1 MVDVEPP
8 TIVLNGENQIILSQF
23 EAFNDPGAVAND
35 NYDGSISV
43 TTSGN
48 VNTAEIGQYILQ
60 YIAVDSSGNTS
71 TISRTIII
79 EEILD
84 TTPPNISLVGEST
97 VYVNQNASFVDLGV
111 NAIDDVDGN
120 LESSVTGDVDV
131 STIGEYVLTYTATD
145 SSDNTASIQRTVIV
159 QAFCV
164 NDHPELDSSI
174 PSVNV
179 TFRVDMS
186 SVVTSTDGVYI
197 AGGGGTFD
205 QCGYLMTDDGNDV
218 WSVTRALEPN
228 KQYRYLFRNQPSYG
242 TWDGFEVGPGSQA
255 PGACFVGEWTERIVY
270 VWDSDIILDVVPYAG
285 CNDPPYDW
293 DLPPNPRNPL
303 IDWDYQIS
311 SGSNHNCALEDSGVV
326 CWGSNNFGQ
335 TILPALSNPTQISS
349 GYMHSCAIDDTGVV
363 CWGWDGN
370 GNGQIDPPVLNEPK
384 QVSLGDSHSCAL
396 DNSGIICWGSNNDG
410 QRNVPNLSNPTKLSV
425 GLHHSCAI
433 DDNGAHCWGQNSW
446 GESNVP
452 ELTNPIQ
459 ISGGSNHT
467 CAIDDTGVVCWG
479 RNNFGQ
485 IDVPALSNPTIVD
498 AGDWNTCAID
508 DTGVVCW
515 GDNGAGQSNVPSLI
529 NPTDISS
536 GYMHSCAL
544 DDLGVHCWGKNDHNQ
559 LDVPEL
565 MIDPDG
571 DSFSNQNG
579 VDVFPLDSSE
589 WLDTDS
595 DGVGDNSD
603 AFPLDST
610 ETLDTDLDGRGNN
623 ADRDDDNDGV
633 DDEFDLDP
641 LDPNKGIIPTQIVSV
656 KGNPSGLI
664 GQNVSIDVE
673 YDVNDGDSSLTG
685 LGLRIHFDSRVLSIN
700 SLTNVLS
707 ESNFYTESIPKDDSN
722 DLDNDIITDMY
733 LEIGWAAIFGDWP
746 GVIPTELVT
755 LNFDVTQQAPESTRL
770 NFSSSSSSAG
780 YSFEGI
786 SYDLDIVNATW
797 DFDSNGK
804 ADALTDGLL
813 LLRYTFGLRG
823 DALLA
828 SAIAHDSPLTSEQV
842 QENVSA
848 SVSSIADIDNSSNV
862 DALTDGLLLLRYLFG
877 LSGDSLINSSVA
889 INAERTTATE
899 IEDYIQSLM
908 P

>member
-1 MVDVEPP
+1 MS
-8 TIVLNGENQIILSQF
+8 IFRFILYLPWLLF
-23 EAFNDPGAVAND
+23 
-35 NYDGSISV
+35 
-43 TTSGN
+43 
-48 VNTAEIGQYILQ
+48 
-60 YIAVDSSGNTS
+60 SSF
-71 TISRTIII
+71 
-79 EEILD
+79 
-84 TTPPNISLVGEST
+84 SL
-97 VYVNQNASFVDLGV
+97 AD
-111 NAIDDVDGN
+111 
-120 LESSVTGDVDV
+120 
-131 STIGEYVLTYTATD
+131 
-145 SSDNTASIQRTVIV
+145 
-159 QAFCV
+159 CV
-164 NDHPELDSSI
+164 NDEPEPDASI
-174 PSVNV
+174 TTVNV

-186 SVVTSTDGVYI
+186 SVVTHSDGVYI
-197 AGGGGTFD
+197 AGGGGVFD

-242 TWDGFEVGPGSQA
+242 TWDGFEVGPGSEA

-270 VWDSDIILDVVPYAG
+270 VSDSDIILDVVPYAG
-285 CNDPPYDW
+285 CNHPPYDW
-293 DLPPNPRNPL
+293 DLPPNPRDSS

-410 QRNVPNLSNPTKLSV
+410 QINVPSLNNPTKLSV

-452 ELTNPIQ
+452 ELINPIQ

-544 DDLGVHCWGKNDHNQ
+544 DDLGVHCWGKNDHYQ

-571 DSFSNQNG
+571 DGYSNQNG
-579 VDVFPLDSSE
+579 VDVFPLDSTE
-589 WLDTDS
+589 WLDTDL

-656 KGNPSGLI
+656 KGSPKGLI
-664 GQNVSIDVE
+664 GKNVNINIE

-685 LGLRIHFDSRVLSIN
+685 LGLRIHFDSRVLSIT
-700 SLTNVLS
+700 SFNVLS
-707 ESNFYTESIPKDDSN
+707 ESNLYTESIPKVDSEN
-722 DLDNDIITDMY
+722 FDNDGSTDVFV
-733 LEIGWAAIFGDWP
+733 EFGWASIFGNWP
-746 GVIPTELVT
+746 GSIPSDLVT
-755 LNFDVTQQAPESTRL
+755 LSFDVMEAAPQSTRL
-770 NFSSSSSSAG
+770 NFSSVSNAAG
-780 YSFEGI
+780 YSFDGV
-786 SYDLDIVNATW
+786 SYELEILNTSWDLDNNANT
-797 DFDSNGK
+797 
-804 ADALTDGLL
+804 DALTDGLL
-813 LLRYTFGLRG
+813 FLRYAFNLRG
-823 DALLA
+823 ELLTA
-828 SAIAHDSPLTSEQV
+828 GAISSTSQLSSEEV
-842 QENVSA
+842 EENLKTV
-848 SVSSIADIDNSSNV
+848 VDLIGDIDGNNEV
-862 DALTDGLLLLRYLFG
+862 DALTDGLLLLRYLFNLRG
-877 LSGDSLINSSVA
+877 ESLIAGAVQTDANRSTSD
-889 INAERTTATE
+889 E
-899 IEDYIQSLM
+899 IEEYIEAYL